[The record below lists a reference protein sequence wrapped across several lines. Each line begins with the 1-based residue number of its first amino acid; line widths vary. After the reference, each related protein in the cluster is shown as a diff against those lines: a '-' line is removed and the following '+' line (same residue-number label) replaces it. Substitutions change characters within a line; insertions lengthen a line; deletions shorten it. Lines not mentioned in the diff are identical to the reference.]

1 MNSKYKTNKELND
14 KELNEADAKIVWLL
28 NPHIYPNTDKVV
40 NFEMINKDGEPQD
53 FSPTILGLIGFINGA
68 MHHLEHHEEKINIKN

>member
-28 NPHIYPNTDKVV
+28 NPHIYPNTDK
-40 NFEMINKDGEPQD
+40 
-53 FSPTILGLIGFINGA
+53 
-68 MHHLEHHEEKINIKN
+68 